1 MFLSVKKNTLV
12 AIALVVITVVS
23 LCLLIFPL
31 SISSSA
37 DPLGKTIV
45 IDAGHGGIDGGVQ
58 GVNTGTKE
66 SDINLAISRELKR
79 VLQKNGYKVVM
90 TRQNTDGLYGLSSKN
105 KKQKDMQTR
114 KEIIEQAKADLVVSI
129 HQNQYP
135 RMNVRGAQVFYA
147 PGSETGKTMA
157 EKMQAALNTNLEAC
171 TRTAHEGDYY
181 ILQCSSTP
189 SLLIECGFLSNP
201 EDEKLLLDTSY
212 REKIA
217 YTIFTGINNI
227 LGITTTS
234 LAS

>member
-1 MFLSVKKNTLV
+1 MFLSVKKNTLI

-31 SISSSA
+31 SVASSA
-37 DPLGKTIV
+37 EPLGKTIV

-66 SDINLAISRELKR
+66 SDINLAIARELKR

-90 TRQNTDGLYGLSSKN
+90 TRLNTDGLYGLSSKN

>member
-147 PGSETGKTMA
+147 PGSETGKAMA